1 MKIEIVKEEG
11 LADSDSDE
19 AREETAEA
27 EAGETAEESS
37 PRGWKKKLDRFLRR
51 LKRAV
56 LLAVAA
62 VALVAAAPPA
72 YRFYQKW
79 SKSRA
84 DERASAEDVYRR
96 RVYAQRRLGGFRLRA
111 PLFGP
116 SDWNRTFQGEEAKRW
131 KRIAAALENRRWTE
145 AVPLLLGKTP
155 PPPYSE
161 KVLRNRKPA
170 TSRPF
175 PTREEIDRAR
185 DALVAELDARGR
197 FLSGVQS
204 LADGLHPSPRIVVS
218 SSAAPF
224 VSGAEVVGR
233 GVAELR
239 QDLER
244 KDWLGLANRLLDT
257 KNELFPP
264 FEPAREKLRDA
275 LAKTEAFL
283 VCRSTATNAEL
294 RVLFLSGSGTEQ
306 PRVIPLEDR
315 IPDGSGWMLRWD
327 LHVRDAFVLTPEM
340 ARVYSDKLAEMRS
353 VEAKRLDDLSVK
365 LRLGSV
371 SQEEYDRGRAKGGD
385 IPEAFLEW
393 ARSGKPEEMA
403 NKNALAS
410 AEKAF
415 APLGRTNRIY
425 ANGALAARSPKFV
438 ALGSKGRDWKKMTG
452 LHAAKDWPGI
462 VRMLVKTGG
471 DAPPTAD
478 AVREARSRFAAFRID
493 VRMELA
499 EEDGEEGPV
508 VWVVELLPSD
518 LGVFLKSKT
527 DAAFSAKLLP
537 ARFAADV
544 EEADVYP
551 DGSGYVIGFP
561 VVRSELAVFLGDD
574 SVLEDRLAE
583 ADEEWERGVASIRKR
598 IELDEIDG
606 EEALRLATKLANRLK
621 REFVAWLGEN

>member
-131 KRIAAALENRRWTE
+131 KRIAAAFEDRRWTE
-145 AVPLLLGKTP
+145 AVPLLLGEKP
-155 PPPYSE
+155 PAPYPE
-161 KVLRNRKPA
+161 KVLRSRKPA

-175 PTREEIDRAR
+175 PSREDIDRAR

-204 LADGLHPSPRIVVS
+204 LAGGLRPSPRIVVS

-224 VSGAEVVGR
+224 VSGVEVAGR

-239 QDLER
+239 LDLER
-244 KDWLGLANRLLDT
+244 KDWLGLANRLLDA

-283 VCRSTATNAEL
+283 VCRSSSTNADL
-294 RVLFLSGSGTEQ
+294 RVLFLSGGGTE
-306 PRVIPLEDR
+306 PPCVVPLRDR
-315 IPDGSGWMLRWD
+315 LPDGSGWMVPWD

-340 ARVYSDKLAEMRS
+340 ARVYSEKLAEMRNA
-353 VEAKRLDDLSVK
+353 EAKRLGDLSVG

-371 SQEEYDRGRAKGGD
+371 SQEEYDREREKSGAV
-385 IPEAFLEW
+385 PEAFLEW
-393 ARSGKPEEMA
+393 ARSGKPEEEA
-403 NKNALAS
+403 DKNTLAS
-410 AEKAF
+410 AETVF
-415 APLGRTNRIY
+415 APLGRPNRLY
-425 ANGALAARSPKFV
+425 ANGGLAATSPKFV
-438 ALGSKGRDWKKMTG
+438 PLGAKGRDWKKMVG
-452 LHAAKDWPGI
+452 LHATKDWAGI
-462 VRMLVKTGG
+462 VRTLGAAAA
-471 DAPPTAD
+471 DAPPD
-478 AVREARSRFAAFRID
+478 AGSVREARSRFSAFRIN
-493 VRMELA
+493 VRLELEDQAGDEEPDIWVA
-499 EEDGEEGPV
+499 EM
-508 VWVVELLPSD
+508 LPSD

-527 DAAFSAKLLP
+527 DSAFSPELVP
-537 ARFAADV
+537 ARFAGGV
-544 EEADVYP
+544 EPAEPYP
-551 DGSGYVIGFP
+551 DGSGYVIDFP
-561 VVRSELAVFLGDD
+561 VVRSELAVFLGDAA
-574 SVLEDRLAE
+574 VLEDRIEE
-583 ADEEWERGVASIRKR
+583 ANEEWERGVAGIRRR

-606 EEALRLATKLANRLK
+606 EEALRSATKLANRI
-621 REFVAWLGEN
+621 RRSFVAWLGEN